1 MKTKTP
7 TRTPALRRTSRGFAG
22 RFGGRWG
29 EVPQPAEWYST
40 SVQLCGLYPF
50 GAGTSRPTDGA
61 PLGRDMLVGTAVC
74 TDHEAL
80 YRAGVISSPSMMLFG
95 INGVGKSSTA
105 QTILYGQ
112 NARGIALGLFDP
124 MKGEHTAM
132 ARGLGCS
139 VWEIGPGRNK
149 DKINLLSSGPLGDAA
164 RKIGGEVGKELDQLA
179 RDKSVQLVQ
188 LITRISRRVQL
199 EDIEDAVLEAMVDT
213 VRERSAKPITHDLLD
228 VFTSPSERVL
238 AVAGKR
244 DVAGFHQRFER
255 LGETLRSMMAGEMGQ
270 LLGGDDSVEF
280 DTGNPAGFCFDTS
293 AISPANTDLL
303 SAAMLSTWSL
313 GMDGIDAHWE
323 LAQYENRK
331 ADEAAAAGEL
341 YVPRVV
347 WGGYSTLMDEFWYPL
362 RACKGI
368 VDRVDTL
375 SRTNRSKGTAEMK
388 ITHSPKD
395 LLSLPDAD
403 DREKARGLT
412 ERAGLLGLMS
422 LTRED
427 LIDLSRVKKLT
438 EKEID
443 LVAGFNAAQSW
454 GGKTKKRFRVVN
466 GQTKKPPPPGAGKI
480 LLKVEERVGIPV
492 QMVQTN
498 TQNTFHDTDT
508 RYQD

>member
-1 MKTKTP
+1 MVKTP
-7 TRTPALRRTSRGFAG
+7 APARTSVLRRTSRGFAG
-22 RFGGRWG
+22 KFGGRWG
-29 EVPQPAEWYST
+29 EVPQPPEWFTT
-40 SVQLCGLYPF
+40 SVQVCGIYPF

-61 PLGRDMLVGTAVC
+61 PLGRDMMVGTAVC

-80 YRAGVISSPSMMLFG
+80 YRSGVISSPSMMLFG

-132 ARGLGCS
+132 MRALGGS
-139 VWEIGPGRNK
+139 VWEIGPGAGK
-149 DKINLLSSGPLGDAA
+149 DKINLMSSGPLGDAA
-164 RKIGGEVGKELDQLA
+164 RKIGGQVGKELNQLA

-188 LITRISRRVQL
+188 LICRISRSIQL
-199 EDIEDAVLEAMVDT
+199 DDIEDAVLEAMVDS
-213 VRERSAKPITHDLLD
+213 VRESVEKPYTRHLIE
-228 VFTSPSERVL
+228 VFDAPSERMLTVSGQRSVQ
-238 AVAGKR
+238 A
-244 DVAGFHQRFER
+244 FHERFFR
-255 LGETLRSMMAGEMGQ
+255 LGETLRSMMSGQMGQ
-270 LLGGDDSVEF
+270 LLGGEESVEF

-293 AISPANTDLL
+293 AISPTNTSLL

-323 LAQYENRK
+323 LAQYEK
-331 ADEAAAAGEL
+331 HKSEEAAALGER
-341 YVPRVV
+341 YTPKVV
-347 WGGYSTLMDEFWYPL
+347 WGGYSTLMDEFWYPI

-388 ITHSPKD
+388 VTHSPKD

-412 ERAGLLGLMS
+412 ERAGLLGLMA

-427 LIDLSRVKKLT
+427 LYELSKVKKLT
-438 EKEID
+438 EKEIN
-443 LVAGFNAAQSW
+443 LVAGFNAARSW
-454 GGKTKKRFRVVN
+454 GKGRK
-466 GQTKKPPPPGAGKI
+466 GSAGAPPGAGKI

-492 QMVQTN
+492 QMVQTRAQHN
-498 TQNTFHDTDT
+498 LHQADT

>member
-1 MKTKTP
+1 MSTTPVRTKVLRP
-7 TRTPALRRTSRGFAG
+7 TARGFAG

-29 EVPQPAEWYST
+29 AVPQPPEWFTT
-40 SVQLCGLYPF
+40 SVQVNGIYPF
-50 GAGTSRPTDGA
+50 GAGTARPTDGS

-80 YRAGVISSPSMMLFG
+80 YRSDVITSPSMFLFG

-124 MKGEHTAM
+124 IKGEHTAM
-132 ARGLGCS
+132 MRGLGGS
-139 VWEIGPGRNK
+139 VWEFGAGAGK
-149 DKINLLSSGPLGDAA
+149 DKLNLLSAGPLGQAA
-164 RKIGGEVGKELDQLA
+164 AKIGGEVGKELTQLA
-179 RDKSVQLVQ
+179 RDKSVQLVK
-188 LITRISRRVQL
+188 LIVRISRGDGGKKDEERGVQ
-199 EDIEDAVLEAMVDT
+199 DIEDAVLEAMVDS
-213 VRERSAKPITHDLLD
+213 VREYVSKPYTRHLLE
-228 VFTSPSERVL
+228 VFKDPTERML
-238 AVAGKR
+238 SVAGQPTV
-244 DVAGFHQRFER
+244 DAFHQRFAR
-255 LGETLRSMMAGEMGQ
+255 LGETLRAMMSGEMGQ
-270 LLGGDDSVEF
+270 LLGGEESVEF

-293 AISPANTDLL
+293 AISPSNTKLL

-323 LAQYENRK
+323 LAQYEK
-331 ADEAAAAGEL
+331 KLAAEAIAQNER
-341 YVPRVV
+341 YTPKVI
-347 WGGYSTLMDEFWYPL
+347 WGGYSTAMDEVWYPL

-368 VDRVDTL
+368 VDWVDAL

-412 ERAGLLGLMS
+412 ERSGLLGLMA

-427 LIDLSRVKKLT
+427 LEVLSKVKKLT

-443 LVAGFNAAQSW
+443 LVAGFNAAKSW
-454 GGKTKKRFRVVN
+454 GKGRKKNGKP
-466 GQTKKPPPPGAGKI
+466 GAPPGAGKV
-480 LLKVEERVGIPV
+480 LLKVEERVGLPV
-492 QMVQTN
+492 QMVQTKA
-498 TQNTFHDTDT
+498 QMDHHITDT
-508 RYQD
+508 RFRD